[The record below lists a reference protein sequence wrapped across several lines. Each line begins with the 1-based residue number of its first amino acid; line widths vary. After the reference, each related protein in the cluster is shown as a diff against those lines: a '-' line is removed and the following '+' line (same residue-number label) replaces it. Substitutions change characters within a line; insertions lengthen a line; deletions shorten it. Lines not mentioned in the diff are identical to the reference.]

1 MAFYELETKDKPR
14 KSISYF
20 EVYYNSEGASS
31 KYYTIKYKFKI
42 YFKDAYEVSK
52 RYGNLQDEFVNDLQL
67 LQDDFYDFMY
77 NIINKGLIKFKVT
90 DDDYIGMDKEKK
102 KVYDWFLPKQK
113 AFADKWS
120 LGINVD

>member
-77 NIINKGLIKFKVT
+77 NIIKG
-90 DDDYIGMDKEKK
+90 DK
-102 KVYDWFLPKQK
+102 
-113 AFADKWS
+113 
-120 LGINVD
+120 